1 MHFTTLGRILARS
14 LAAAFLMCPM
24 LSQADTKVFSSVADA
39 TLFQASPNNNLGDG
53 GSIMSGGRPKDLG
66 LNRTR
71 GLLRFDLGSLPA
83 NAVITNVSLTLK
95 VVTTPSPQVNSVF
108 DLRRVLVSWGNEGAG
123 SDRGGGAAAA
133 NQVTWNSRFFGGLP
147 WSTPGGAVGVDF
159 GTGVSAFQSVAGNGS
174 YNFSGA
180 NLLSDVQSWY
190 ANSANNFGWVLMS
203 ESETSSRTVRRFGSH
218 ESGSAGAPVLN
229 VQFTTVPEP
238 GAIGLMALGG
248 MTLALACCRR
258 KRR

>member
-1 MHFTTLGRILARS
+1 
-14 LAAAFLMCPM
+14 
-24 LSQADTKVFSSVADA
+24 
-39 TLFQASPNNNLGDG
+39 
-53 GSIMSGGRPKDLG
+53 MSGGRPKDLG

-174 YNFSGA
+174 YNFFGA

-190 ANSANNFGWVLMS
+190 ANSANNFGWVLVRG
-203 ESETSSRTVRRFGSH
+203 SR
-218 ESGSAGAPVLN
+218 
-229 VQFTTVPEP
+229 EP
-238 GAIGLMALGG
+238 RQWIGI
-248 MTLALACCRR
+248 LAANEHANAA
-258 KRR
+258 